1 MGMEH
6 LGPLGKGLS
15 VQLRESSI
23 ATTAQALCESEA
35 RLQPFP
41 QAKRA
46 IQHSRHWRNPNY
58 SLYFLQRT
66 EEDRNFQMVSFP
78 FLKSS

>member
-35 RLQPFP
+35 RLASAFP
-41 QAKRA
+41 SGKKSHTTQQALEE
-46 IQHSRHWRNPNY
+46 PE
-58 SLYFLQRT
+58 LFYFLQRT